1 MQGTKPEVRT
11 YNTILS
17 ACNRSGQPEHAL
29 RVYERMLADGAQP
42 TATTYTALISAY
54 GKTGKVRARA
64 IIPSVSPCPSL
75 PRPPGVS
82 RIVPHWVLAIYSKPC
97 AHGPAGWRHVHSW
110 GASRAI
116 AMRKFWRIPSQPVLM
131 SFAFRGAFVFG
142 GGSRENS
149 DGVTRHW
156 RKVSFCV
163 QLSCF
168 SYYTVSD
175 GGSPV
180 RRLRRRCGYS
190 RTWCGGAASAT

>member
-64 IIPSVSPCPSL
+64 IIPPVSPCPSL

-82 RIVPHWVLAIYSKPC
+82 RIAPHWVLAIYLKPC

-110 GASRAI
+110 GTERAI
-116 AMRKFWRIPSQPVLM
+116 AMRKFWPRMIWKRNAINQRIPSQPVLM
-131 SFAFRGAFVFG
+131 HPPSEG
-142 GGSRENS
+142 
-149 DGVTRHW
+149 
-156 RKVSFCV
+156 
-163 QLSCF
+163 
-168 SYYTVSD
+168 
-175 GGSPV
+175 
-180 RRLRRRCGYS
+180 RLCS
-190 RTWCGGAASAT
+190 EVAAEKTAMV